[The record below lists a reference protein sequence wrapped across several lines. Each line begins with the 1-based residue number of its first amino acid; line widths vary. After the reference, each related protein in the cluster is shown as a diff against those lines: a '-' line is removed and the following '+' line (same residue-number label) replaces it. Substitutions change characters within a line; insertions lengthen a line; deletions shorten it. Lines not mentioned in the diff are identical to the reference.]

1 MDERAH
7 SLEKKETTFDPQI
20 LIEKLAKLNLSQ
32 ASIETLSYWCIFHMN
47 NAKYVV
53 DTWEREFHCS
63 PQEQRV
69 AFLYLAND
77 IMQNSR
83 KKGIEFV
90 NEFGRVLPDALHN
103 VVHNGDDFGRNAAY
117 RLLNIWEE
125 RKVFDSHVELLTEEF
140 KRRLMNGANQNR
152 KDSGARPKKPVGNIL
167 DKIVSCY
174 QVVRGGQKEEEV
186 IVAKCRGTVSV
197 LEKMEKD
204 AVQNNLGEGVL
215 GEASFL
221 DNMQGQHAML
231 KNSIEQLAA
240 VESSRARLVTC
251 LRDALQEQEF
261 KLRHVHDLLQV
272 ARSRSEKMA
281 NICRNLGNGDNKQLP
296 DQHDNSK
303 DVNNSDAPLTFA
315 PIKVDHSSPA
325 MHPLQPPYREMSG
338 QLQDEKKPDIAIMS
352 TKLTALTSSSQLSS
366 VLTSLA
372 SEGVIGNP
380 RKDSC
385 GEYPP
390 EKRSRLDNGQ
400 FTFQDSES
408 PNGALQPPLPPT
420 SAPPIPPPPPG
431 PPSVGSMAPFPSLTA
446 PHFMQVP
453 PGMPAVTFTYGV
465 GHHQPPPP
473 PGPIPPFPV
482 APANAC
488 QSFPGPDG
496 PYYAQGQ
503 PSSVPM
509 ASMPHQLAD

>member
-90 NEFGRVLPDALHN
+90 NEFGRVLPDALCN

-125 RKVFDSHVELLTEEF
+125 RKVFDSPVELLTEEF
-140 KRRLMNGANQNR
+140 KRRLVNGANQNR

-186 IVAKCRGTVSV
+186 IVAKCRGTISV

-204 AVQNNLGEGVL
+204 VVQNNMGEGVL
-215 GEASFL
+215 REASFL

-231 KNSIEQLAA
+231 RNCIEQLAA
-240 VESSRARLVTC
+240 VESSRARLVAC

-261 KLRHVHDLLQV
+261 KLRHVDDLLQV
-272 ARSRSEKMA
+272 ARSRSEKIA
-281 NICRNLGNGDNKQLP
+281 NICRNFDNGGHKQLP
-296 DQHDNSK
+296 EQHDNSK
-303 DVNNSDAPLTFA
+303 DVHTPVTFSL
-315 PIKVDHSSPA
+315 IKVEHPSPA
-325 MHPLQPPYREMSG
+325 MYPLQPPYREMSG
-338 QLQDEKKPDIAIMS
+338 QLHDEKKPDIAIMS

-380 RKDSC
+380 GKDSSS
-385 GEYPP
+385 EYPT
-390 EKRSRLDNGQ
+390 EKRPRLGNGQ
-400 FTFQDSES
+400 STFQETES
-408 PNGALQPPLPPT
+408 PNSALQPPLPPT

-431 PPSVGSMAPFPSLTA
+431 PPSVGCSAPFPSLTA

-473 PGPIPPFPV
+473 PGPIPPFPGT
-482 APANAC
+482 PANAC
-488 QSFPGPDG
+488 QSFPDG

-509 ASMPHQLAD
+509 ASMPHQ